1 MNDKLKKLTLFSAI
15 NFVIANMV
23 GTGVFTSLGFQL
35 IDIKNPAA
43 LLILWAIGGVMAL
56 FGSFVYGELGA
67 AMPRSGGEYNFLSK
81 IYNPF
86 LGFLAGWVSITI
98 GFAAPVAAACIAFG
112 KYYNMAIDKISA
124 MADVSWLQATPMVAG
139 LIVLCIITIVHST
152 SVRAGGRFQNIFTV
166 LKILFIVIFI
176 IAGIFFMPEKQN
188 ISFLVSSETGFDIL
202 KPEFAVCL
210 VFVSYAYS
218 GWNASAYFVNDLK
231 NPIKQLPRSLI
242 IGTLVVTVLYVLL
255 NFVFLISTPMAELE
269 GNPEIGLISAI
280 YIFGEKLGVLMGIFI
295 ALLLI
300 SSISSMVFAGPRVSM
315 SMGEDFKLINVL
327 AKKNK
332 NGIPWVAMLVQFFIS
347 LILIITSTFESLI
360 TYTGFVLNIFTFFTV
375 FGLFI
380 HRKRNPNSKNLAKT
394 WGYPI
399 TPIIFLIFNLW
410 ITIFVIYSR
419 PKESLLGFVTLLIGA
434 IFYYFCNKSNKKI

>member
-1 MNDKLKKLTLFSAI
+1 MF
-15 NFVIANMV
+15 
-23 GTGVFTSLGFQL
+23 
-35 IDIKNPAA
+35 
-43 LLILWAIGGVMAL
+43 W
-56 FGSFVYGELGA
+56 
-67 AMPRSGGEYNFLSK
+67 
-81 IYNPF
+81 
-86 LGFLAGWVSITI
+86 
-98 GFAAPVAAACIAFG
+98 
-112 KYYNMAIDKISA
+112 
-124 MADVSWLQATPMVAG
+124 
-139 LIVLCIITIVHST
+139 
-152 SVRAGGRFQNIFTV
+152 
-166 LKILFIVIFI
+166 
-176 IAGIFFMPEKQN
+176 
-188 ISFLVSSETGFDIL
+188 
-202 KPEFAVCL
+202 
-210 VFVSYAYS
+210 
-218 GWNASAYFVNDLK
+218 
-231 NPIKQLPRSLI
+231 
-242 IGTLVVTVLYVLL
+242 L
-255 NFVFLISTPMAELE
+255 NFVFLISTPMAEFE

-332 NGIPWVAMLVQFFIS
+332 NGIPWVAMLVQFLIS

-380 HRKRNPNSKNLAKT
+380 HRKRNPNSKSVAKT
-394 WGYPI
+394 WGYPV